1 MKKNL
6 LFVILIIIL
15 GGVIYSCSD
24 ETIIDEQTVVP
35 ASAQIVRTDVFEGIA
50 PIDIDDTRRWRC
62 LVTNG

>member
-35 ASAQIVRTDVFEGIA
+35 ASAQIVRTDVLKECT
-50 PIDIDDTRRWRC
+50 D
-62 LVTNG
+62 